1 MEKSERRKASEDA
14 VNRRLQKSKKEKLT
28 KAKRSTQLA
37 KAADI
42 GPKDFNVK
50 KDSAITGIKKEIKNT
65 ITGPQTQRQRL
76 RKKASDLKK
85 RVKNISKFQ
94 DKISDPKSKTIERTK
109 EYKETIPKAMGGYK
123 RGGSVCKLATKGR
136 GRAYGKNS

>member
-1 MEKSERRKASEDA
+1 MSKERRKASEDA
-14 VNRRLQKSKKEKLT
+14 VLRRTQKLAKEKLAT
-28 KAKRSTQLA
+28 AKRNTELA
-37 KAADI
+37 EVADI

-50 KDSAITGIKKEIKNT
+50 NDSTLTSIKKEIKNT

-85 RVKNISKFQ
+85 RVRNISKFQ
-94 DKISDPKSKTIERTK
+94 DEILDPKSKTIERTK

-123 RGGSVCKLATKGR
+123 SGGPVCKLVTKGK

>member
-1 MEKSERRKASEDA
+1 MSKERRKASEDA
-14 VNRRLQKSKKEKLT
+14 VLRRTQKLAKEKLT
-28 KAKRSTQLA
+28 KAKRNTELA
-37 KAADI
+37 EVADI

-50 KDSAITGIKKEIKNT
+50 NDSTLTSIKKEIKNT

-85 RVKNISKFQ
+85 RVRNISKFQ
-94 DKISDPKSKTIERTK
+94 DKILDPKSKTIERTK

-123 RGGSVCKLATKGR
+123 NGGPVCKLATKGK